1 MWMVGY
7 NEGGEF
13 NMADYPFCGRKLRP
27 LMPRPVLVPTT
38 SPNNT
43 STITPSLNR
52 IHGGN
57 DLFSQYHH
65 NLRQQASVG
74 DHSKRSEL
82 NNNNNSSATVEE
94 LYRRGTRTPYAEQI
108 QQITAQLRKF
118 GKIEGKN
125 VFYWFQNHKARERQ
139 KRRRQMFLVKMGF
152 WRVLFSVGF
161 GEK

>member
-13 NMADYPFCGRKLRP
+13 NMADYPFSGRKLRP
-27 LMPRPVLVPTT
+27 LMPRPVPTT

-65 NLRQQASVG
+65 NLQQGNYISNIVCIL
-74 DHSKRSEL
+74 HL
-82 NNNNNSSATVEE
+82 
-94 LYRRGTRTPYAEQI
+94 LYV
-108 QQITAQLRKF
+108 
-118 GKIEGKN
+118 N
-125 VFYWFQNHKARERQ
+125 
-139 KRRRQMFLVKMGF
+139 
-152 WRVLFSVGF
+152 
-161 GEK
+161 

>member
-13 NMADYPFCGRKLRP
+13 NMADYPFSGRKLRP
-27 LMPRPVLVPTT
+27 LMPRPVPVPVPVPTT

-65 NLRQQASVG
+65 NLQQQGIYS
-74 DHSKRSEL
+74 
-82 NNNNNSSATVEE
+82 
-94 LYRRGTRTPYAEQI
+94 
-108 QQITAQLRKF
+108 
-118 GKIEGKN
+118 
-125 VFYWFQNHKARERQ
+125 
-139 KRRRQMFLVKMGF
+139 FLSNI
-152 WRVLFSVGF
+152 VLFVYYTYYICMF
-161 GEK
+161 WHQ